1 MDRRDL
7 LNGVNDFLSDS
18 IVLPPGDFDKD
29 LLLPI
34 IETARMKKMKTK
46 RHSSR
51 IPSQNQ
57 DRLTESYQQ
66 TQAQLSVLSRE
77 KQDED
82 PFQRSGFV
90 FGGVFRE
97 MRRRYDHYKSDFLDA
112 FSLNCFVSLIFMF
125 IACLAPALT
134 FGGIIGTRRKTFLK
148 EKKMKVFCFVF
159 FL

>member
-1 MDRRDL
+1 MFRTFSFFSFSAQ
-7 LNGVNDFLSDS
+7 VSS
-18 IVLPPGDFDKD
+18 I
-29 LLLPI
+29 
-34 IETARMKKMKTK
+34 A
-46 RHSSR
+46 
-51 IPSQNQ
+51 
-57 DRLTESYQQ
+57 
-66 TQAQLSVLSRE
+66 RE

-134 FGGIIGTRRKTFLK
+134 FGGIIGKQ
-148 EKKMKVFCFVF
+148 KVFFYLIF
-159 FL
+159 FLVNFVV